1 MIAPESCI
9 AYWSKK
15 DLVPNTHLN
24 PYTAYPMKCKIKIIG
39 SNNDILSLGNDYRGE
54 LIANKLIVNSRI
66 EHHLSSENIWE
77 LQDQDYS
84 KELTLDIKDVII
96 CDQYIHV
103 DTWLVDADSNG
114 GRVEMELYWES
125 LG

>member
-1 MIAPESCI
+1 
-9 AYWSKK
+9 
-15 DLVPNTHLN
+15 
-24 PYTAYPMKCKIKIIG
+24 MKCKIKIKA
-39 SNNDILSLGNDYRGE
+39 SNNNILELDREYRGD
-54 LIANKLIVNSRI
+54 LIVNKLIVNSRI
-66 EHHLSSENIWE
+66 ENHLSSENIWE

-103 DTWLVDADSNG
+103 DTWFVDADSNG
-114 GRVEMELYWES
+114 GRVEMELYWEQS

>member
-1 MIAPESCI
+1 
-9 AYWSKK
+9 
-15 DLVPNTHLN
+15 
-24 PYTAYPMKCKIKIIG
+24 MKCKIKIKA
-39 SNNDILSLGNDYRGE
+39 SNNKVLELDREYRGD
-54 LIANKLIVNSRI
+54 LIVNKLIVNSRI
-66 EHHLSSENIWE
+66 ENHLSSENIWE
-77 LQDQDYS
+77 LRDQDYS

-103 DTWLVDADSNG
+103 DAWFVDADSNG

>member
-1 MIAPESCI
+1 
-9 AYWSKK
+9 
-15 DLVPNTHLN
+15 
-24 PYTAYPMKCKIKIIG
+24 MKCKIKIKA
-39 SNNDILSLGNDYRGE
+39 SNNKVLELDREYRGD
-54 LIANKLIVNSRI
+54 LIVNKLIVNSRI
-66 EHHLSSENIWE
+66 ENHLSSENIWE

-103 DTWLVDADSNG
+103 DTWFVDADSNG

>member
-1 MIAPESCI
+1 MQG
-9 AYWSKK
+9 
-15 DLVPNTHLN
+15 N
-24 PYTAYPMKCKIKIIG
+24 IKIIG
-39 SNNDILSLGNDYRGE
+39 SNNKYLPLGNDYRGE

-66 EHHLSSENIWE
+66 EHHPSHDFI
-77 LQDQDYS
+77 DQGYS

-103 DTWLVDADSNG
+103 DTWFVDADSNG

-125 LG
+125 LGS

>member
-1 MIAPESCI
+1 
-9 AYWSKK
+9 
-15 DLVPNTHLN
+15 
-24 PYTAYPMKCKIKIIG
+24 MKCKIKIIG
-39 SNNDILSLGNDYRGE
+39 SNNDILSLGNEYRGD

-66 EHHLSSENIWE
+66 ENHLSSENIWE
-77 LQDQDYS
+77 LRDQDYS

-103 DTWLVDADSNG
+103 DTWFVDADSNG
-114 GRVEMELYWES
+114 GRVEMELYWEQS

>member
-1 MIAPESCI
+1 MNA
-9 AYWSKK
+9 
-15 DLVPNTHLN
+15 N
-24 PYTAYPMKCKIKIIG
+24 IKIIG
-39 SNNDILSLGNDYRGE
+39 SNNDILKLGNKYRGN

-66 EHHLSSENIWE
+66 KNHLSSENIWE
-77 LQDQDYS
+77 LRDQDYS

-103 DTWLVDADSNG
+103 DTWFVDADSNG
-114 GRVEMELYWES
+114 GRVEMEVYWEQS

>member
-1 MIAPESCI
+1 MNA
-9 AYWSKK
+9 
-15 DLVPNTHLN
+15 N
-24 PYTAYPMKCKIKIIG
+24 IKIIG
-39 SNNDILSLGNDYRGE
+39 SNNDILKLGNKYRGN

-66 EHHLSSENIWE
+66 RHSPYDNDFVCES
-77 LQDQDYS
+77 YS

-103 DTWLVDADSNG
+103 DTWFVDADSNG
-114 GRVEMELYWES
+114 GRVEMELEWEQS

>member
-1 MIAPESCI
+1 
-9 AYWSKK
+9 
-15 DLVPNTHLN
+15 
-24 PYTAYPMKCKIKIIG
+24 MKCKIKIIG
-39 SNNDILSLGNDYRGE
+39 SNNDILSLGNEYRGD

-66 EHHLSSENIWE
+66 RHSQYDNDFVCES
-77 LQDQDYS
+77 YS

-103 DTWLVDADSNG
+103 DTWFVDADSNG
-114 GRVEMELYWES
+114 GRVEMEVYWEQS

>member
-1 MIAPESCI
+1 MNA
-9 AYWSKK
+9 
-15 DLVPNTHLN
+15 N
-24 PYTAYPMKCKIKIIG
+24 IKIIG
-39 SNNDILSLGNDYRGE
+39 SNNDILKLGNKYRGN

-66 EHHLSSENIWE
+66 RHSPYDNDFVCES
-77 LQDQDYS
+77 YS

-103 DTWLVDADSNG
+103 DTWFVDADSNG
-114 GRVEMELYWES
+114 GRVEMEVYWEQS